1 MNYLNN
7 KLCIVNDCELDAGVI
22 GKIFSTLLMYGK
34 PVTLIVFYEPEFAVA
49 VVAVCFE
56 KQF

>member
-1 MNYLNN
+1 M
-7 KLCIVNDCELDAGVI
+7 NDCELDAGVI

-34 PVTLIVFYEPEFAVA
+34 PVTLIVLYEPEFAVA
-49 VVAVCFE
+49 LVAVCFE